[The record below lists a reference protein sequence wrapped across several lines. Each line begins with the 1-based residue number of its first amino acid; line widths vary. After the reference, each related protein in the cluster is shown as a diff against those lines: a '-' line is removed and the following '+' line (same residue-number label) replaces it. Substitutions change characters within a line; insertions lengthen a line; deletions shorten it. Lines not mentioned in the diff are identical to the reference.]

1 MAIENFT
8 DLLQEW
14 VGSQVTV
21 VNPESY
27 KLTALGK
34 GLTFQ
39 TYAAKLDQVGNDF
52 IKLTFSSVKQDSQT
66 TVEQV
71 VPVDKIKRISRWGDE
86 KLIHI

>member
-1 MAIENFT
+1 MAIENFVG
-8 DLLQEW
+8 LLEEW

-39 TYAAKLDQVGNDF
+39 TYKAKLAEIGDDY
-52 IKLTFSSVKQDSQT
+52 IKLSFTAVKGDSQT
-66 TVEQV
+66 SVEQL
-71 VPVDKIKRISRWGDE
+71 VPISQIKRVSAWGEE
-86 KLIHI
+86 KLVHL